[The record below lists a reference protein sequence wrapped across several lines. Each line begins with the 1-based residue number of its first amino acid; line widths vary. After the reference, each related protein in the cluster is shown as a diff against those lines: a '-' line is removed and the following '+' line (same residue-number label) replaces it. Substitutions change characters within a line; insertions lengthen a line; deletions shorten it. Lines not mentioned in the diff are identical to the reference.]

1 MKDYLIEGLI
11 SAVNPM
17 NLLFYLV
24 IAFII
29 SKATIERKTSFI
41 FITLLA
47 GISLIIYNLLINLQL
62 NQKNWDLLFYTE
74 ILLNVLLV
82 LILPLYIVI
91 NYRLKKPPTFLYI
104 LITLIAICK
113 TAFIIANSFYSFYSK
128 IELKDYENIKVLINP
143 INVMIYTLGSALI
156 LPMFTYFIS
165 INLQRRQN
173 KKWLNILDIV
183 NSLLIVIYSII
194 STIYFLMLLKTQNVA

>member
-1 MKDYLIEGLI
+1 MKEFLIEGLI
-11 SAVNPM
+11 SAVNPV

-29 SKATIERKTSFI
+29 SKTAIKRKASFI
-41 FITLLA
+41 ILLA

-74 ILLNVLLV
+74 IFLNVLLV

-91 NYRLKKPPTFLYI
+91 NYRFKKSPTFLYI
-104 LITLIAICK
+104 SITLIVICK
-113 TAFIIANSFYSFYSK
+113 TAFIIANRFYSFYS
-128 IELKDYENIKVLINP
+128 DYENIKALINP
-143 INVMIYTLGSALI
+143 INVMIYTLASALI

-173 KKWLNILDIV
+173 KKWLNVLDIV
-183 NSLLIVIYSII
+183 ISLLIVIYSII
-194 STIYFLMLLKTQNVA
+194 STTYFLMLLKTQNVA